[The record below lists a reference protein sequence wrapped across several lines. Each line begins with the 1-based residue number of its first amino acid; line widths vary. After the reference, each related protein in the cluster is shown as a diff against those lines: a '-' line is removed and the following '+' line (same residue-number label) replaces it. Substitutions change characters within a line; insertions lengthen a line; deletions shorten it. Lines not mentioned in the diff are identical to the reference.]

1 MTRFTAEDNARDS
14 ESADLAAQILARHSR
29 SSQPESKQICVVL
42 GAVTEVLKDEGYSP
56 TPTAYFAAIM
66 SLLEKPETKQSP
78 QVRAKSPPLPL
89 MGTGRDQHLCGGL
102 RPALVAAAP

>member
-1 MTRFTAEDNARDS
+1 MARFNGTGNARDP
-14 ESADLAAQILARHSR
+14 ENVDLAAQILARHSR

-66 SLLEKPETKQSP
+66 SLLEKPETKESP
-78 QVRAKSPPLPL
+78 QVRALHPPND
-89 MGTGRDQHLCGGL
+89 GHWQDQRLC
-102 RPALVAAAP
+102 